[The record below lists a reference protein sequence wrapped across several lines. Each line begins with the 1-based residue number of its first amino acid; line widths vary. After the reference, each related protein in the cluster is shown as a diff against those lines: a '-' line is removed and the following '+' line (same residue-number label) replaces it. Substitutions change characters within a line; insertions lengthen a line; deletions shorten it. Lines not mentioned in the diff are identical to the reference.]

1 MARGSGRPGEQP
13 ASAATPLTASR
24 RPTLRD
30 VAAAAGVS
38 FKTVS
43 RVVNAEPG
51 VSPELT
57 ARVERAVAQLGFRP
71 NVGASTL
78 RRSSGRSQSIALL
91 LEDVANPFS
100 AVLLRA
106 VEDVARAHR
115 VVVLA
120 ASLDEQPERELEVT
134 ATFINRRADG
144 LIIAPASEDQSHLT
158 REVASGLKVVFVDRR
173 PRGLDADVVVST
185 NESGAAEAVRHLLS
199 HGHRRIAYLGDAP
212 TIPTA
217 RDRLAGYRDAMAAAG
232 LEVDERLVLEG
243 VGDTTLADGA
253 ISRLLDDV
261 DPPTALF
268 TAQNFVTVGA
278 IRALRRVERQQEVA
292 VVGFDDFPLAD
303 LLDPAVTV
311 VAQDVAAF
319 GSDRRRVPLRPDR
332 RRRICSQAS
341 PGAHDAD
348 PAWLG

>member
-1 MARGSGRPGEQP
+1 M
-13 ASAATPLTASR
+13 
-24 RPTLRD
+24 
-30 VAAAAGVS
+30 
-38 FKTVS
+38 
-43 RVVNAEPG
+43 
-51 VSPELT
+51 
-57 ARVERAVAQLGFRP
+57 
-71 NVGASTL
+71 
-78 RRSSGRSQSIALL
+78 
-91 LEDVANPFS
+91 
-100 AVLLRA
+100 
-106 VEDVARAHR
+106 
-115 VVVLA
+115 
-120 ASLDEQPERELEVT
+120 
-134 ATFINRRADG
+134 
-144 LIIAPASEDQSHLT
+144 
-158 REVASGLKVVFVDRR
+158 VFVDRR

-217 RDRLAGYRDAMAAAG
+217 RDRLAGYRDAMATAG

-278 IRALRRVERQQEVA
+278 IRALRRVDRQQEVA

-311 VAQDVAAF
+311 VAQDVAALGRIAAERLF
-319 GSDRRRVPLRPDR
+319 ARIAGDGSAPKLHLVPTTLIRRGSGEIHRLSRSGGRGQPRLVQVDEGHVVLVQRLVPSHDVLELGRDPYFSPSRGPDLRSTPRTASTCRSAARCLHKLLCFSPLSWLTDPQTSGLTVGERLAARCCWAWERFR
-332 RRRICSQAS
+332 RGS
-341 PGAHDAD
+341 
-348 PAWLG
+348 